1 MTTSTKRPPDATRQ
15 AARQIQAARERAAM
29 AVHESAHALAVVLL
43 GGHVELAQL
52 DPDDKPDH
60 RGLTT
65 VTDGSLTADAQALV
79 AHAGP
84 WAEARFNAGRRPT
97 QREVDRAYAS
107 SGHGDAALVAAA
119 GGSIQAD
126 VSRVEK
132 IIEDQWPAVLRL
144 ARRVAKDGYCTHWHV
159 CNELGFPSGDA
170 GGPTSFGL
178 SCVRSGMTPARR

>member
-1 MTTSTKRPPDATRQ
+1 
-15 AARQIQAARERAAM
+15 M
-29 AVHESAHALAVVLL
+29 AVHEAAHSVAAVLL
-43 GGHVELAQL
+43 GGYVELSVL
-52 DPDDKPDH
+52 DPEDRPDH

-65 VTDGSLTADAQALV
+65 VADRSLTPDAQALV

-84 WAEARFNAGRRPT
+84 WAEARFDAGRRPT
-97 QREVDRAYAS
+97 VREIDRAYTR

-132 IIEDQWPAVLRL
+132 LLTDQWPAVLRL
-144 ARRVAKDGYCTHWHV
+144 ARRIATDGYCTHWHV

-170 GGPTSFGL
+170 GGPTSFTL
-178 SCVRSGMTPARR
+178 SCIRAGMLPGPRR